1 MQVVLTL
8 QILYRV
14 DHWFLCDIIL
24 IKFKPKDCSLLTFSD
39 ALFLGLSHN
48 ALLGSSSW
56 HGGLGRLRRGCNAG
70 KKKNM
75 GVTSKCVHS
84 HSKEGIPISH
94 YAKEDRYM
102 LMVMVTLGSLVS
114 LYMLS
119 AKNSFCR
126 NLFLVLF
133 GL

>member
-1 MQVVLTL
+1 MLCLAALHGMVALVGSEGDVMQV
-8 QILYRV
+8 
-14 DHWFLCDIIL
+14 
-24 IKFKPKDCSLLTFSD
+24 
-39 ALFLGLSHN
+39 
-48 ALLGSSSW
+48 
-56 HGGLGRLRRGCNAG
+56 